1 MKTYYVVMKLND
13 WTDLQLNYGPYVMGM
28 VSTPD
33 GSPHFLSVFETE
45 ESARAAYPNAP
56 IVEIVATPKATPADE
71 EETP

>member
-33 GSPHFLSVFETE
+33 GSAYFLSVFETE
-45 ESARAAYPNAP
+45 EAARAAYPNAH
-56 IVEIVATPKATPADE
+56 IMEIVATPKQPVDE
-71 EETP
+71 EGTP

>member
-33 GSPHFLSVFETE
+33 GSQHFLSVFETE
-45 ESARAAYPNAP
+45 EAARAAYPNAP
-56 IVEIVATPKATPADE
+56 IMEIVATPNQPADE
-71 EETP
+71 EGTP